1 MWLFNAGINE
11 QTMVAPWNATNSVCG
26 IWARCKTYVC
36 YSIHIEVSK
45 NCACQVTSV
54 VSDSLWRY
62 GLWPARL
69 LCPWGSP
76 GKNTGVGCHALL
88 QGIFPTQGLNLHLLC
103 LLHWQVHSLRLVF
116 FTTSAFFT
124 TSSLHSSPMPSINL
138 GFSPKAVNNL
148 LASLQSRK
156 YCF

>member
-88 QGIFPTQGLNLHLLC
+88 QGIFPTQGLNPSLLG
-103 LLHWQVHSLRLVF
+103 LLRWQVGGF
-116 FTTSAFFT
+116 FTTRATWEALLKKNNPSQTTVFGVSAW
-124 TSSLHSSPMPSINL
+124 MVKN
-138 GFSPKAVNNL
+138 K
-148 LASLQSRK
+148 
-156 YCF
+156 